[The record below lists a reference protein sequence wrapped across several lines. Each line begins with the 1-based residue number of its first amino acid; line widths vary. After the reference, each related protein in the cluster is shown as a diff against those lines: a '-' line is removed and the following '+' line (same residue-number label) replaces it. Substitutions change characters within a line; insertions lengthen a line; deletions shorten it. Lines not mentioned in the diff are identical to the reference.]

1 MYASVLHCVHA
12 LHRQMRS
19 VSQHLAQVMVH
30 PAAFPQSC
38 DMGGLL
44 PNVPDA
50 KAFIQLCMQTCADMH
65 PHPTLRIKAVVTASC
80 QDARRAQRK
89 FTPILLVIMKF
100 GYRSTSELFIEVAHP
115 ARRGV
120 NVMGER
126 WVVIASRL
134 DVRVGVREIDSRR
147 GPRPSSK
154 QVAAV
159 FRWCCRWRDSMAHR
173 STS

>member
-12 LHRQMRS
+12 LHRHMRS
-19 VSQHLAQVMVH
+19 VSQHLVQVMVH
-30 PAAFPQSC
+30 QAAFPQSC

-120 NVMGER
+120 NVMGSNREPLGCSGRSER
-126 WVVIASRL
+126 NRQPARAAALQQTGSRGLQVVL
-134 DVRVGVREIDSRR
+134 
-147 GPRPSSK
+147 
-154 QVAAV
+154 
-159 FRWCCRWRDSMAHR
+159 
-173 STS
+173 

>member
-1 MYASVLHCVHA
+1 M
-12 LHRQMRS
+12 
-19 VSQHLAQVMVH
+19 
-30 PAAFPQSC
+30 
-38 DMGGLL
+38 
-44 PNVPDA
+44 PDA
-50 KAFIQLCMQTCADMH
+50 KAFIQLCMQTCAYMH

-100 GYRSTSELFIEVAHP
+100 GYRTSEFFIEVAHP

-134 DVRVGVREIDSRR
+134 DVRVIVRAIDSRR

-154 QVAAV
+154 LENISTL
-159 FRWCCRWRDSMAHR
+159 FR
-173 STS
+173 